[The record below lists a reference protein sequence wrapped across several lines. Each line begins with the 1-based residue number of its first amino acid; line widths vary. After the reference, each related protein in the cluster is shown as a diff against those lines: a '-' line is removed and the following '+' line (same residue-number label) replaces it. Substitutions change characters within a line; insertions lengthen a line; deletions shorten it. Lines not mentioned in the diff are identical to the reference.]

1 MRFYLKVFAASF
13 LCFALVIGAGLYIF
27 MKPTDENPS
36 TDKSGGIFDMF
47 SGKKEIT
54 EEDRLHLDRMTEK
67 SSRVNV
73 LMMGTD
79 GGRSDTMMMVS
90 YDPDTK
96 LIDIVSVPRDTYY
109 QIPGKSPMK
118 MNAIVGLKGD
128 LGGPSGTS
136 REVSKVLGVP
146 VDYYVAVDYKA
157 VEEVVD
163 IIGGVEIEIPR
174 RMKYDDPYAEPE
186 LHIDLKAGKQKLN
199 GDQAIQFLRWRK
211 NNDGSGGAEG
221 DLGRIERQQ
230 AFVKTAIKKAL
241 GLKLPLIIPT
251 AVKYVKTD
259 MPVGEMLKL
268 GTSMIGMD
276 MSKTRS
282 YRIPGEAKTISG
294 ASYYLH
300 YPKATEAVMLAI
312 YNRTGD
318 ETPVEGTLTKLEEVV
333 DPSKVIK
340 DSKKTLVEGS
350 ENISEEKPKKET
362 PKAEVTTDSETAE
375 VDIPEGDQSNLIDP
389 AVDSNEIPADFQVDP
404 ATTDDTSLE
413 DIEGTTIPEPVP
425 DAAAPPVEVAPVQ

>member
-1 MRFYLKVFAASF
+1 MRFYLKVFAAAF
-13 LCFALVIGAGLYIF
+13 LCFALVIGAGLYFFI
-27 MKPTDENPS
+27 KP
-36 TDKSGGIFDMF
+36 DKGTASSDDKDGILSLF
-47 SGKKEIT
+47 SKKAEIT
-54 EEDRLHLDRMTEK
+54 PEDRLSLERMTEK
-67 SSRVNV
+67 SNRVNV

-109 QIPGKSPMK
+109 QLSGKKAMK
-118 MNAIVGLKGD
+118 MNAVIGLKGE
-128 LGGPSGTS
+128 LGGPAGTA

-146 VDYYVAVDYKA
+146 VDYYVSVDYKA

-163 IIGGVEIEIPR
+163 ILGGVEIEIPR
-174 RMKYDDPYAEPE
+174 RMKYDDPYADPE
-186 LHIDLKAGKQKLN
+186 LHIDLQAGKQKLN

-251 AVKYVKTD
+251 AFKYVKTD
-259 MPVGEMLKL
+259 MPLGEMIKQ

-276 MSKTRS
+276 MKNTRS
-282 YRIPGEAKTISG
+282 YRIPGEAKTIGG

-312 YNRTGD
+312 YNRTGE

-333 DPSKVIK
+333 DPSQVIK
-340 DSKKTLVEGS
+340 DSKKTLVEATD
-350 ENISEEKPKKET
+350 EEPADKPKEPEEET
-362 PKAEVTTDSETAE
+362 EAAPETAAE
-375 VDIPEGDQSNLIDP
+375 GEALPEGEGAAPEADTVLP
-389 AVDSNEIPADFQVDP
+389 DSNEIPADFLEDP
-404 ATTDDTSLE
+404 NATDDTSLE
-413 DIEGTTIPEPVP
+413 DIQGSPEPVP
-425 DAAAPPVEVAPVQ
+425 EAAPATDVPPVQ